1 MELHFFFFFLM
12 EVNSCLTILP
22 SDVFSRELGKQTT
35 AWGMQ
40 PEECVAAA
48 VLPAFTPVSLEEI
61 GSASLTHQSYAM
73 TCCFNISRNV
83 LGENLLFACARLC
96 SFWAVYWNA
105 MYSHLRRACRAGG
118 NTRSSHLKEQKPQN
132 SREKQCVDF
141 ESNTS
146 FFMSFS
152 LPKHF
157 CHRLFIFKV
166 ERFES
171 IIPS

>member
-1 MELHFFFFFLM
+1 MHDCVPFGPFIEMRCIVTF
-12 EVNSCLTILP
+12 
-22 SDVFSRELGKQTT
+22 DGRAG
-35 AWGMQ
+35 
-40 PEECVAAA
+40 PEE
-48 VLPAFTPVSLEEI
+48 
-61 GSASLTHQSYAM
+61 TH
-73 TCCFNISRNV
+73 V
-83 LGENLLFACARLC
+83 
-96 SFWAVYWNA
+96 
-105 MYSHLRRACRAGG
+105 
-118 NTRSSHLKEQKPQN
+118 SHLKEQKPQN